1 MVKLEDA
8 SARLQTAV
16 ERLDKVLSNGAGDN
30 IVGRVSTLSDTLSA
44 VEGERDSLKTDLDGL
59 QTEQN
64 RLHRALREAQENY
77 AAMQVVSEAVAG
89 RIDGTIGGLQKMLK
103 GA

>member
-1 MVKLEDA
+1 MGKLEDA

-16 ERLDKVLSNGAGDN
+16 ERLDKVLSNGNGDN
-30 IVGRVSTLSDTLSA
+30 IVGRVSTLSDALSA

-64 RLHRALREAQENY
+64 RLHHALREAQENY

-89 RIDGTIGGLQKMLK
+89 RIDGTIGGLQKILK

>member
-1 MVKLEDA
+1 MGKLEEA

-16 ERLDKVLSNGAGDN
+16 ERLDKVLSNGDGDN
-30 IVGRVSTLSDTLSA
+30 IVGRVSTLSDALSA
-44 VEGERDSLKTDLDGL
+44 VEGERDSLKSDLNEL